1 MQHPSCV
8 GPNLGIPTY
17 DWLCRTVTATPP
29 PPARL
34 LATVPRPKGATI
46 RYGGGGWICFLV
58 IFGDF
63 MREIKSFIFSPQN
76 RLEIFISIFILYLF
90 QRPLWITYLF
100 PPCFVA
106 NYLFHPILLKQRVVV
121 VVVVVVAISF

>member
-1 MQHPSCV
+1 M
-8 GPNLGIPTY
+8 
-17 DWLCRTVTATPP
+17 
-29 PPARL
+29 
-34 LATVPRPKGATI
+34 
-46 RYGGGGWICFLV
+46 GGGGWICFLV

-100 PPCFVA
+100 PPCF
-106 NYLFHPILLKQRVVV
+106 NCGQLF
-121 VVVVVVAISF
+121 ISPNFVEAACGGSGGGGGD